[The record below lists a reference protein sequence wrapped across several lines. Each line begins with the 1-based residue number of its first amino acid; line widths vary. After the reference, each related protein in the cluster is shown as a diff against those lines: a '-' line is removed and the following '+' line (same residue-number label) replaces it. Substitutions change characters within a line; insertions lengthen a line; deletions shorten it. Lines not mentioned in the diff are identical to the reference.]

1 MTPPAE
7 GPSTPP
13 PLLPVGQSPR
23 PSEKQTRLAGRQR
36 RLQHPLLPSSGHA
49 LQSPPE
55 ETRCG
60 FSPPRPASFCLC
72 QDRTTL
78 SPLASICLAGVM
90 DARGQ
95 KLANSLSATRA
106 LSGRPPPVSLYT
118 TATRAEPGAGTLTR
132 GRPQTPPACTP
143 TRGRGAHLPRLAA
156 PSPPWRLAPLA
167 PGSTAANCPPVA
179 FLASDWAPAL
189 PIPSQGPQQ
198 PSFIYPRPLGSPQGS
213 EPRSGWAHTRPHAS
227 PANAPGP
234 HDCRVP
240 LPRL

>member
-60 FSPPRPASFCLC
+60 FSPLRPASFCLC
-72 QDRTTL
+72 QDHTTL

-118 TATRAEPGAGTLTR
+118 TATRAGPGAGTLTR
-132 GRPQTPPACTP
+132 RPASDPSCLHSHPRERRSLTQTRCPFSSLEAGP
-143 TRGRGAHLPRLAA
+143 
-156 PSPPWRLAPLA
+156 
-167 PGSTAANCPPVA
+167 PGSRLNC
-179 FLASDWAPAL
+179 
-189 PIPSQGPQQ
+189 
-198 PSFIYPRPLGSPQGS
+198 
-213 EPRSGWAHTRPHAS
+213 H
-227 PANAPGP
+227 
-234 HDCRVP
+234 
-240 LPRL
+240 